1 MKKPCVLIFRMFPS
15 SLILKLF
22 VLERKMRIGIL
33 HNDSASL
40 ESEPLKL
47 EKVLRP
53 HRSRQRSKGFAAR
66 LWWSLFFLN
75 KRFRNSEEMEAL
87 DAKQF
92 HWEIYI
98 LHSSEALHDFP
109 ISNMILIES
118 NNFSESKKSN
128 QQTSVKKLMFA
139 SSCWD
144 IIAICQ
150 SQKIEVFYGAITLN
164 EFPGVYEVEI
174 WLNSV
179 NSMFTIILFSK
190 E

>member
-1 MKKPCVLIFRMFPS
+1 MRKQLCVLIFRMFPA

-118 NNFSESKKSN
+118 NNLSESSKKS
-128 QQTSVKKLMFA
+128 QISKLQWRNLC
-139 SSCWD
+139 SRH
-144 IIAICQ
+144 
-150 SQKIEVFYGAITLN
+150 L
-164 EFPGVYEVEI
+164 VE
-174 WLNSV
+174 
-179 NSMFTIILFSK
+179 T
-190 E
+190 